1 MIIDVEN
8 TRIAKLGKYLETILE
23 ELNSKYKK
31 INADFLGIEVNNYSL
46 DKIPTTSIV
55 ERWITGYEIHKDIY
69 SLRSR
74 NAYSSDRLS
83 NLKNIGFF
91 ETFQKII
98 NSNNDNG
105 ILPEIDGIIS
115 IECLNQGT
123 FNSADESGKT
133 AVFDIQLQITYLDGG
148 IKYESKN

>member
-31 INADFLGIEVNNYSL
+31 INADFLGIDINNYSL
-46 DKIPTTSIV
+46 DKIPTASEV
-55 ERWITGYEIHKDIY
+55 EIWLTGTKVCRDVY
-69 SLRSR
+69 SFRSR
-74 NAYSSDRLS
+74 NAYSSSRLS

-91 ETFQKII
+91 EEFQRKI

-105 ILPEIDGIIS
+105 VLPEIENIES

-123 FNSADESGKT
+123 FNSADESEKT
-133 AVFDIQLQITYLDGG
+133 AVFDIQLQIVYREG
-148 IKYESKN
+148 

>member
-23 ELNSKYKK
+23 ELNNKYKK
-31 INADFLGIEVNNYSL
+31 INADFLGIDVNNYSL
-46 DKIPTTSIV
+46 DKIPTASEV
-55 ERWITGYEIHKDIY
+55 ETWLTGTKICRDVY
-69 SLRSR
+69 SFRSR

-91 ETFQKII
+91 ETFQQII

-105 ILPEIDGIIS
+105 ILPEIDNIES

-123 FNSADESGKT
+123 FNSADASGKT
-133 AVFDIQLQITYLDGG
+133 AVFDIQLQIVYRED
-148 IKYESKN
+148 

>member
-1 MIIDVEN
+1 MAIIDVEN
-8 TRIAKLGKYLETILE
+8 TRIAKIGKYLETILE

-46 DKIPTTSIV
+46 DKIPTASEV
-55 ERWITGYEIHKDIY
+55 ETWLTGTKICRDVY
-69 SLRSR
+69 SFRSR

-98 NSNNDNG
+98 NSNNDEG
-105 ILPEIDGIIS
+105 VLPKIDNIES

-123 FNSADESGKT
+123 FNYADESMKT
-133 AVFDIQLQITYLDGG
+133 AVFDIQLQIIYRED
-148 IKYESKN
+148 

>member
-1 MIIDVEN
+1 MAIIDVNN
-8 TRIAKLGKYLETILE
+8 TRIAKLGEYLEPILE
-23 ELNSKYKK
+23 ELNNKYKK
-31 INADFLGIEVNNYSL
+31 INADFLGIDVNNYSL
-46 DKIPTTSIV
+46 DKIPTASEIET
-55 ERWITGYEIHKDIY
+55 WLTGTKICRDVY
-69 SLRSR
+69 SFRSR

-105 ILPEIDGIIS
+105 ILPEINNIES

-123 FNSADESGKT
+123 FNYADESMKT
-133 AVFDIQLQITYLDGG
+133 AVFDIQLQIIYRED
-148 IKYESKN
+148 

>member
-23 ELNSKYKK
+23 ELNNKYKN
-31 INADFLGIEVNNYSL
+31 INADFLGIDINNYSL
-46 DKIPTTSIV
+46 DKIPTASEV
-55 ERWITGYEIHKDIY
+55 ETWLTGTKICRDVY
-69 SLRSR
+69 SFRSR
-74 NAYSSDRLS
+74 NPYSSDRLS

-105 ILPEIDGIIS
+105 ILPEIDNIES

-123 FNSADESGKT
+123 FNSADASEKT
-133 AVFDIQLQITYLDGG
+133 AVFDIQLQIVYRED
-148 IKYESKN
+148 

>member
-1 MIIDVEN
+1 MIVDVEN

-31 INADFLGIEVNNYSL
+31 INADFLGIDVNNYSL

-55 ERWITGYEIHKDIY
+55 ERWITGYEIHRDVY
-69 SLRSR
+69 SFRSR
-74 NAYSSDRLS
+74 NPYSSNRLN

-91 ETFQKII
+91 EEFQKVI

-105 ILPEIDGIIS
+105 ILPKIDNIES

-123 FNSADESGKT
+123 FNYADKSMKT
-133 AVFDIQLQITYLDGG
+133 AVFDIQLQIIYRED
-148 IKYESKN
+148 

>member
-1 MIIDVEN
+1 MAIIDINN

-23 ELNSKYKK
+23 ELNNKYKK
-31 INADFLGIEVNNYSL
+31 INADFLGIDVNNYSL
-46 DKIPTTSIV
+46 DKIPTASEV
-55 ERWITGYEIHKDIY
+55 ETWLTGTKICRDVY
-69 SLRSR
+69 SFRSR

-91 ETFQKII
+91 EAFQKII

-105 ILPEIDGIIS
+105 ILPEIDNIES

-123 FNSADESGKT
+123 FNSADASGKT
-133 AVFDIQLQITYLDGG
+133 AVFDIQLQIVYRED
-148 IKYESKN
+148 

>member
-23 ELNSKYKK
+23 QLNNKYKK
-31 INADFLGIEVNNYSL
+31 INADFLGIDVNNYSL
-46 DKIPTTSIV
+46 DKIPTASEV
-55 ERWITGYEIHKDIY
+55 ETWLTGTKICRDVY
-69 SLRSR
+69 SFRSR
-74 NAYSSDRLS
+74 NPYSSDRLS

-105 ILPEIDGIIS
+105 ILPEIDNIES

-123 FNSADESGKT
+123 FNSADASGKT
-133 AVFDIQLQITYLDGG
+133 AVFDIQLQIVYRED
-148 IKYESKN
+148 

>member
-8 TRIAKLGKYLETILE
+8 TRIAKLGNYLETILE

-46 DKIPTTSIV
+46 DKIPTASEV
-55 ERWITGYEIHKDIY
+55 ETWLTGTKICRDVY
-69 SLRSR
+69 SFRSR

-98 NSNNDNG
+98 NSNNDEG
-105 ILPEIDGIIS
+105 VLPKIDNIES

-123 FNSADESGKT
+123 FNYADESMKT
-133 AVFDIQLQITYLDGG
+133 AVFDIQIQIE
-148 IKYESKN
+148 YEED

>member
-23 ELNSKYKK
+23 ELNDKYKK
-31 INADFLGIEVNNYSL
+31 INADFLEIDVNNYSL
-46 DKIPTTSIV
+46 DKIPTASEV
-55 ERWITGYEIHKDIY
+55 EIWLTRTKVCRDVY
-69 SLRSR
+69 SFRSR
-74 NAYSSDRLS
+74 NAYSSSRLS

-91 ETFQKII
+91 EEFQRKI

-105 ILPEIDGIIS
+105 VLPEIENIES

-133 AVFDIQLQITYLDGG
+133 AVFDIQLQIVYREG
-148 IKYESKN
+148 

>member
-31 INADFLGIEVNNYSL
+31 INADFLGIDVNNYSL
-46 DKIPTTSIV
+46 DKIPTASTV
-55 ERWITGYEIHKDIY
+55 EKWLTGTKICRDVY
-69 SLRSR
+69 SFRSR

-91 ETFQKII
+91 EMFQKTI

-105 ILPEIDGIIS
+105 ILPEINNIES
-115 IECLNQGT
+115 IECLNPGT
-123 FNSADESGKT
+123 FNNADASGKT
-133 AVFDIQLQITYLDGG
+133 AEFDIQLQITYRED
-148 IKYESKN
+148 

>member
-1 MIIDVEN
+1 MD
-8 TRIAKLGKYLETILE
+8 TRIAKLGIYLENILKT
-23 ELNSKYKK
+23 LNSKYKK
-31 INADFLGIEVNNYSL
+31 INADFLGIDINNYSL
-46 DKIPTTSIV
+46 DKIPTASIV
-55 ERWITGYEIHKDIY
+55 EEDVVGNKTYRDVY
-69 SLRSR
+69 SFRSR

-105 ILPEIDGIIS
+105 ILPEIDNIES

-123 FNSADESGKT
+123 FNYADESMKT
-133 AVFDIQLQITYLDGG
+133 AVFDIQLQIVYREG
-148 IKYESKN
+148 

>member
-1 MIIDVEN
+1 MAIIDVN
-8 TRIAKLGKYLETILE
+8 DTRIAKLGEYLEPILE
-23 ELNSKYKK
+23 ELNNKYKK
-31 INADFLGIEVNNYSL
+31 INADFLGIDVNNYSL
-46 DKIPTTSIV
+46 DKIPTASEV
-55 ERWITGYEIHKDIY
+55 ETWLTGTKICRDVY
-69 SLRSR
+69 SFRSR

-105 ILPEIDGIIS
+105 ILPKIDNIES

-123 FNSADESGKT
+123 FNYADESMKT
-133 AVFDIQLQITYLDGG
+133 AVFDIQLQIIYRED
-148 IKYESKN
+148 